1 MCPSPTQGFEL
12 ESTVLTCL
20 SVLFALGAVGDAD
33 AGPKRPL
40 TFVVDTRL
48 SEGPAENFTDLA
60 VDPYKLS
67 TLLKPTAPAAT
78 EPAAEPTE
86 EGTKP
91 TPTPPA
97 KGDLLIENERSYS
110 ATIAVNGTVIGML
123 GPYTDGALHNL
134 KAGTYSVS
142 FSHTTGYTYTEAIET
157 TQLTGPLIPGGR
169 GAAVAL
175 PNKGDEA
182 KE

>member
-1 MCPSPTQGFEL
+1 MYRSPTQGFEL

-60 VDPYKLS
+60 VDPYKLA
-67 TLLKPTAPAAT
+67 TLLKPTAPAVTA
-78 EPAAEPTE
+78 PAAVPAEDGAGPA
-86 EGTKP
+86 P
-91 TPTPPA
+91 AAPA

-134 KAGTYSVS
+134 KAGTYTVS
-142 FSHTTGYTYTEAIET
+142 FSHTTGYTYTESIET
-157 TQLTGPLIPGGR
+157 TQLTGPLVPGGR
-169 GAAVAL
+169 GAAVVL
-175 PNKGDEA
+175 PNKGAET

>member
-1 MCPSPTQGFEL
+1 M
-12 ESTVLTCL
+12 LTCF
-20 SVLFALGAVGDAD
+20 SVLFALGMVGEAD

-48 SEGPAENFTDLA
+48 SEGPVENFTDLA
-60 VDPYKLS
+60 VDPYKVASLLS
-67 TLLKPTAPAAT
+67 PAVEPAQPASEAPVEGEQVTEEDSTEAAAPA
-78 EPAAEPTE
+78 PPPPT
-86 EGTKP
+86 
-91 TPTPPA
+91 

-110 ATIAVNGTVIGML
+110 ATVAVNGTVIGML

-134 KAGTYSVS
+134 KSGTYSVS
-142 FSHTTGYTYTEAIET
+142 FTHTSGYTYTESVDT
-157 TQLTGPLIPGGR
+157 TQLDGPIVPGGR

-175 PNKGDEA
+175 PKQNDDA